1 MRHFGRGS
9 ARQIA
14 GDIILQFGYFILLL
28 LVSLQFL
35 LQAGGFLGQIIGV
48 VAFVVLDLVAADFIH
63 LRGDF
68 VQEVSVMG
76 NDQKRTVVTDQ
87 IIFQPSQRI
96 DVQMVGGL
104 IQNEQV
110 VLFKQDF
117 GQGKPGFLAA

>member
-1 MRHFGRGS
+1 
-9 ARQIA
+9 
-14 GDIILQFGYFILLL
+14 
-28 LVSLQFL
+28 
-35 LQAGGFLGQIIGV
+35 
-48 VAFVVLDLVAADFIH
+48 
-63 LRGDF
+63 
-68 VQEVSVMG
+68 MG
-76 NDQKRTVVTDQ
+76 NNQKRTVVTDQ